1 MVIGCKKSEGAA
13 QSGWFHCS
21 IQAEPLLNFASR
33 DDFAERHMQDFSH
46 RFKEGVRLIRVEDL
60 VAGHHCDQIFSIA
73 EVDDA
78 VRPAEDHVD
87 RLNRIAGDFKL
98 YGLSGGNVPL
108 PDQPVPVHDDELFP
122 FGVVPVLPLG
132 NAGP

>member
-1 MVIGCKKSEGAA
+1 
-13 QSGWFHCS
+13 
-21 IQAEPLLNFASR
+21 
-33 DDFAERHMQDFSH
+33 MQDFSH
-46 RFKEGVRLIRVEDL
+46 RVKEGIRLIRVEDL
-60 VAGHHCDQIFSIA
+60 VAGHHCDQIFGIA

-78 VRPAEDHVD
+78 VRPAGDHVD
-87 RLNRIAGDFKL
+87 CLNRIAGDFKL